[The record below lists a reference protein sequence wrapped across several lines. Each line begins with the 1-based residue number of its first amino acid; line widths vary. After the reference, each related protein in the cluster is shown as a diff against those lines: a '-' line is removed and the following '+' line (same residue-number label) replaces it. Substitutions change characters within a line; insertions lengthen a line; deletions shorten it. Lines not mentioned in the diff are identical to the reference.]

1 MAVVTDVT
9 IVSDYF
15 HFYIEVSIFSLTP
28 MLKKIG
34 NNGNIGNILCSEWQF
49 LIDGLL

>member
-1 MAVVTDVT
+1 MLPLLL
-9 IVSDYF
+9 IF
-15 HFYIEVSIFSLTP
+15 FISILRLALFSHTP

-34 NNGNIGNILCSEWQF
+34 NNGNIGNRLCSEWQF

>member
-1 MAVVTDVT
+1 MLPLFP
-9 IVSDYF
+9 I
-15 HFYIEVSIFSLTP
+15 IFIFILRLVLFSQTP